1 MSLMCQC
8 YAKLQF
14 FVCSYSSLSWI
25 GLQYVPDFSSVPAKS
40 YKTQIRRNLKRC
52 KKTGMG
58 VGGGGGGKGWKRFND
73 ILKVVPMRLRAL
85 TLLDSG

>member
-1 MSLMCQC
+1 MCLMCQC

-40 YKTQIRRNLKRC
+40 YKNPNSQESKRVQEN
-52 KKTGMG
+52 GD
-58 VGGGGGGKGWKRFND
+58 GGGGGEGWKRVNVRHPQSSPHAFKGANV
-73 ILKVVPMRLRAL
+73 I
-85 TLLDSG
+85 G